1 MILRKPSP
9 KAEVTS
15 NIRLVSLMHISE
27 SQKDLNKQIETHKTR
42 QVEIAQ
48 GMHNSL
54 QSPSCGGYG
63 ILHAALLVLYADF
76 CIAMEKERLEAIE
89 AERAIAEFSRKK
101 ESLMEYRQSLLKQ
114 IEETRQS
121 LQKKR
126 ERMS

>member
-1 MILRKPSP
+1 
-9 KAEVTS
+9 
-15 NIRLVSLMHISE
+15 
-27 SQKDLNKQIETHKTR
+27 
-42 QVEIAQ
+42 
-48 GMHNSL
+48 
-54 QSPSCGGYG
+54 
-63 ILHAALLVLYADF
+63 
-76 CIAMEKERLEAIE
+76 MEKERLEAIE